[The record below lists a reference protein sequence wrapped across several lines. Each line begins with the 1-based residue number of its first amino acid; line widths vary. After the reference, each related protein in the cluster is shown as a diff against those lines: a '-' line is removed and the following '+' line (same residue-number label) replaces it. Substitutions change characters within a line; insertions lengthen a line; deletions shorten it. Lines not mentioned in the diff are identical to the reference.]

1 MIGLGKWR
9 GSVKSKFFTGDV
21 DFEVSDKNGKYEFN
35 IDLPEKFRGID
46 YEYYDISESGDTLT
60 CKGRC
65 SALPMFVINA
75 ELKFSGDNAVIKLST
90 PLMLKSIKINAVRID
105 R

>member
-21 DFEVSDKNGKYEFN
+21 DFEIADNGGKYEFK
-35 IDLPEKFRGID
+35 IDLPDKFKGID
-46 YEYYDISESGDTLT
+46 YEYYDIAEKGGALV

-65 SALPMFVINA
+65 SAFPMLVINA
-75 ELKFSGDNAVIKLST
+75 ELKFSGDTAVIKLST
-90 PLMLKSIKINAVRID
+90 PLMLGSVKINAVKTAD
-105 R
+105 